1 MWLILMMIGH
11 IALTLY
17 LVMIKDGA
25 LADAIFEVMYLWLA
39 YYCFM
44 TMMRVLLYLYS
55 AVLMVAMVMCALG
68 ILGVMASG
76 DVIVTLVFPLRTL
89 FYGYGGY
96 TLFLKMRI
104 WANADP
110 KVDLA
115 DGNAKPADIE
125 KQPQ

>member
-1 MWLILMMIGH
+1 MWKTKSKAVRSIRMWLILMMLGH

-68 ILGVMASG
+68 ILGVMA
-76 DVIVTLVFPLRTL
+76 
-89 FYGYGGY
+89 
-96 TLFLKMRI
+96 
-104 WANADP
+104 
-110 KVDLA
+110 
-115 DGNAKPADIE
+115 
-125 KQPQ
+125 